1 MYMLKGIIE
10 IDNIINEFL
19 GQFDCTATIGTDFEY
34 IYTESLIHYTFVV
47 SGKSEIQFMNSIN
60 RCNPKVTC
68 DIFLWSIL
76 HELGHHETI
85 DDLTDDD
92 AYISYWIK
100 CMVNEKLMDENEY
113 YDCPDEKAAT
123 EWAVSYANS
132 HIEELSNLWI
142 KLQAAIMNFYIV
154 NEIEI

>member
-1 MYMLKGIIE
+1 MLKGIIE
-10 IDNIINEFL
+10 INNIINDFL
-19 GQFDCTATIGTDFEY
+19 KQFDCTATIGADFEY
-34 IYTESLIHYTFVV
+34 IYAENLIHYAFIV
-47 SGKSEIQFMNSIN
+47 SDKSEIQFMNSVN

-76 HELGHHETI
+76 HELGHHKTI
-85 DDLTDDD
+85 DDLTDNDV
-92 AYISYWIK
+92 YISNWIK
-100 CMVNEKLMDENEY
+100 YMIDEKCIDENEY
-113 YDCPDEKAAT
+113 YNCPDEKAAT

-142 KLQAAIMNFYIV
+142 KLQAAIMNFYIA